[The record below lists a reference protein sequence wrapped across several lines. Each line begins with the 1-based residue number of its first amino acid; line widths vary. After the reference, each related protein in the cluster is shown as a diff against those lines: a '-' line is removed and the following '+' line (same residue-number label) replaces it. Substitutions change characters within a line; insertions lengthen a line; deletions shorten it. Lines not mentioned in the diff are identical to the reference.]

1 MATYF
6 LHGLE
11 NSLGV
16 WSRYRRLEDPDLQ
29 SLNIPLPFLAE
40 ETKRLAL
47 SYITP
52 FFREAY
58 QIVMLKNALDPLQ
71 FCTSNSLINYIFI
84 PILPLF
90 SPVLSYYAKKDP
102 QVEEIRKNLGEICIA
117 VHVVVAIYFLP
128 TEKKILAVGLLAG
141 HLIGFLKPEKNSQQ
155 YDFFLFLLQA
165 GSSLYLGSLFD
176 KGVKIVLLLINY
188 PEQFNQVVNW
198 IQQQFFKTK
207 KDV

>member
-16 WSRYRRLEDPDLQ
+16 WSRYRRLEDTNLR
-29 SLNIPLPFLAE
+29 SLNIPLPLAE
-40 ETKRLAL
+40 ETKTWILD
-47 SYITP
+47 YINP
-52 FFREAY
+52 FFKEAY
-58 QIVMLKNALDPLQ
+58 QIVMFKNALDPLQ
-71 FCTSNSLINYIFI
+71 FCTSSNLINHIFI

-90 SPVLSYYAKKDP
+90 SPVLSHYAKKDP
-102 QVEEIRKNLGEICIA
+102 QVEEIRKNLGKICIA
-117 VHVVVAIYFLP
+117 VHLVVAIYFLP
-128 TEKKILAVGLLAG
+128 TEKKFLSVGLLAG
-141 HLIGFLKPEKNSQQ
+141 HFIGFLKPEKDSQQ

-176 KGVKIVLLLINY
+176 KGVKIMLLLINY
-188 PEQFNQVVNW
+188 PEQFNQVVSW
-198 IQQQFFKTK
+198 IQQQFFKPK